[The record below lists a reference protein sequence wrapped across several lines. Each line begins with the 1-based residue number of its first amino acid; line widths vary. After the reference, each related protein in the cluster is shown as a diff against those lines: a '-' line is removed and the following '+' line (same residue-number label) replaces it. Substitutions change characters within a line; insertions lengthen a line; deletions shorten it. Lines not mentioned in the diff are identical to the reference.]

1 MSEVI
6 VIGVDEGRTAKNAA
20 WRANNPASALR
31 ANLFGLTTFDL
42 TWLLGGT
49 GEIPLRA

>member
-6 VIGVDEGRTAKNAA
+6 VIGVDEGQTAKNAA

-31 ANLFGLTTFDL
+31 ADLLGVTAFDL
-42 TWLLGGT
+42 TRLLGGT